1 MCQDRTDDM
10 LETHFTCKG
19 KKYPVIGLTGGV
31 GAGKSTVLSI
41 LQEKYGFHVIQADLV
56 ARALMEPGKE
66 AYEAVCAFLGPKIL
80 LEDGQ
85 INRSAMAEIIFKDP
99 SKRAKVD
106 SLTHP
111 LVWKAVKKEAEE
123 YNRQSVVIEAAIPS
137 KEFRD
142 KCDEMWYL
150 YTSEENRISRLMES
164 RGYSLEKSMA
174 IMESQASDE
183 EFRSLADAVIDN
195 NHSQECTAAQ
205 VRELLHGREGIDT

>member
-1 MCQDRTDDM
+1 MFTQWEKADIIRNAYRNDKGGDSM
-10 LETHFTCKG
+10 AQVNKETT
-19 KKYPVIGLTGGV
+19 IGELLMTSGD
-31 GAGKSTVLSI
+31 KI
-41 LQEKYGFHVIQADLV
+41 EDV

-142 KCDEMWYL
+142 ICDEMWYL
-150 YTSEENRISRLMES
+150 YTSREERIRRLKES
-164 RGYSLEKSMA
+164 RGYSDEKIAGIMA
-174 IMESQASDE
+174 NQASEE
-183 EFRSLADAVIDN
+183 EFRNFTDCETNNSGTEEETSLQIQKLLCGKDN
-195 NHSQECTAAQ
+195 ETA
-205 VRELLHGREGIDT
+205 

>member
-85 INRSAMAEIIFKDP
+85 INRSAMAEIIFK
-99 SKRAKVD
+99 K
-106 SLTHP
+106 H
-111 LVWKAVKKEAEE
+111 
-123 YNRQSVVIEAAIPS
+123 
-137 KEFRD
+137 D
-142 KCDEMWYL
+142 K
-150 YTSEENRISRLMES
+150 TQN
-164 RGYSLEKSMA
+164 LEKRNDPKLM
-174 IMESQASDE
+174 IVDK
-183 EFRSLADAVIDN
+183 
-195 NHSQECTAAQ
+195 
-205 VRELLHGREGIDT
+205 

>member
-1 MCQDRTDDM
+1 MAEKQTFI
-10 LETHFTCKG
+10 L
-19 KKYPVIGLTGGV
+19 GLIGGV
-31 GAGKSTVLSI
+31 GAGKSTVLT
-41 LQEKYGFHVIQADLV
+41 LLKDHYGFYVIQTDLT
-56 ARALMEPGKE
+56 ARRLLEPGE
-66 AYEAVCAFLGPKIL
+66 AAFEEIAALFGRIDRARL
-80 LEDGQ
+80 
-85 INRSAMAEIIFKDP
+85 AEQIFKDP
-99 SKRAKVD
+99 QKRKQVNAI
-106 SLTHP
+106 THP
-111 LVWKAVKKEAEE
+111 LTWNAVLTEAYSCGSE
-123 YNRQSVVIEAAIPS
+123 RVVIETALPS

-183 EFRSLADAVIDN
+183 EFRALADAVIDN

>member
-1 MCQDRTDDM
+1 
-10 LETHFTCKG
+10 
-19 KKYPVIGLTGGV
+19 
-31 GAGKSTVLSI
+31 
-41 LQEKYGFHVIQADLV
+41 
-56 ARALMEPGKE
+56 MEPGKE

-137 KEFRD
+137 KEF
-142 KCDEMWYL
+142 
-150 YTSEENRISRLMES
+150 
-164 RGYSLEKSMA
+164 
-174 IMESQASDE
+174 
-183 EFRSLADAVIDN
+183 
-195 NHSQECTAAQ
+195 
-205 VRELLHGREGIDT
+205 

>member
-142 KCDEMWYL
+142 ICDEMWYL
-150 YTSEENRISRLMES
+150 YTSREERIRRLKES
-164 RGYSLEKSMA
+164 R
-174 IMESQASDE
+174 
-183 EFRSLADAVIDN
+183 
-195 NHSQECTAAQ
+195 
-205 VRELLHGREGIDT
+205 

>member
-85 INRSAMAEIIFKDP
+85 INRSAMAEIILKILP
-99 SKRAKVD
+99 
-106 SLTHP
+106 
-111 LVWKAVKKEAEE
+111 KEQ
-123 YNRQSVVIEAAIPS
+123 R
-137 KEFRD
+137 
-142 KCDEMWYL
+142 
-150 YTSEENRISRLMES
+150 
-164 RGYSLEKSMA
+164 
-174 IMESQASDE
+174 
-183 EFRSLADAVIDN
+183 
-195 NHSQECTAAQ
+195 
-205 VRELLHGREGIDT
+205 